1 MNCPEINDIFDS
13 NAPDEL
19 LVGAALAATM
29 ALQVND
35 GAPERT
41 RHPEDSAP
49 VTTATSFAEHEPLQ
63 IDANRV
69 ENAMDSNGP
78 SDSTSLPVAAP
89 LDPNT
94 IVVLSVPNRY
104 LNARR
109 AASLELFYK
118 ELLRHLQSVPGL
130 NVIGPEHVA
139 PFLASGTL
147 EKEIAR
153 ELAMLRKLCVKIQG
167 QTSLQQL
174 VGTLFVGRLR
184 PFATIRIFRIDD
196 SARHPDLAERGPFDL
211 TASSQSNSKD

>member
-1 MNCPEINDIFDS
+1 MNCHEINDIFDS

-49 VTTATSFAEHEPLQ
+49 VTTATSLAEHEPLQ

-130 NVIGPEHVA
+130 NVIA
-139 PFLASGTL
+139 PGACRTVPGVGHIGERDRARASDAS
-147 EKEIAR
+147 EA
-153 ELAMLRKLCVKIQG
+153 LRQ
-167 QTSLQQL
+167 
-174 VGTLFVGRLR
+174 
-184 PFATIRIFRIDD
+184 D
-196 SARHPDLAERGPFDL
+196 SRPDLTSTTGRDALCRKIAAIRDDKNI
-211 TASSQSNSKD
+211 SYR